1 MMLVYLVRQFT
12 FDQVNHIAK
21 FKNPNEATTLDKNIA
36 RNLGIGNSTGLGMAP
51 FIVNHPTLLHKWIYC
66 REKALKRH

>member
-21 FKNPNEATTLDKNIA
+21 NKNPKKASTASPLFSHLKYYPLINEIVLFKSASF
-36 RNLGIGNSTGLGMAP
+36 GITPVPIDHTGS
-51 FIVNHPTLLHKWIYC
+51 
-66 REKALKRH
+66 